1 MERNM
6 GVKPDFKIS
15 ECTKDGVYINIEH
28 ITVITSIIFST
39 RNFFLKCGNIKL
51 TVSIQHVGSGCPFL
65 RKRSLGNVTWV

>member
-28 ITVITSIIFST
+28 IFHKEL
-39 RNFFLKCGNIKL
+39 FFLKRGNIKL
-51 TVSIQHVGSGCPFL
+51 FVYVYNT
-65 RKRSLGNVTWV
+65 

>member
-39 RNFFLKCGNIKL
+39 RNFFFKMWK
-51 TVSIQHVGSGCPFL
+51 H
-65 RKRSLGNVTWV
+65 